1 MRVVVI
7 GLGSMGRRRIRLM
20 QTMAEAPEIVGV
32 NRSAE
37 RRAQVEKEFGIRTF
51 ATLDEALA
59 AAKPQAA
66 FLCTAPASHGS
77 AVMECI
83 AAGLD
88 IFMEIN
94 LLGGWYAEAAA
105 LAAAKGVK
113 LFISSTPVY
122 RREMRYI
129 ADAVRGEPVNYLYHC
144 GQYLPDW
151 HPWEDY
157 HNFFAAKKETN
168 GCREILCVELPW
180 IEKAFGRIESVQVM
194 SGRLT
199 SLDIDFP
206 DHYMISIRHAG
217 GCKGMYCQDVV
228 ARKGLRRLEVF
239 SEKIDDFSPISS
251 LPNLVR
257 FRGWKMDGGKMATA
271 LGDLSFLA
279 PCKKLAKLELP
290 GSAYS
295 NTAVIGTLSGLEE
308 LDISTAK
315 QPVDVSFVAS
325 LPNLKRLNVRG
336 SEIVNGASIPASVKI
351 SKDNKTKGL

>member
-20 QTMAEAPEIVGV
+20 QAMSNAPEIVGV

-168 GCREILCVELPW
+168 GCREILCVEMPW
-180 IEKAFGRIESVQVM
+180 IEKAFGKVESVQVM

-206 DHYMISIRHAG
+206 DHYMIMLRHEG
-217 GCKGMYCQDVV
+217 GTKGFYCQDVV

-239 SEKIDDFSPISS
+239 SEKLHIFWEGTPD
-251 LPNLVR
+251 
-257 FRGWKMDGGKMATA
+257 
-271 LGDLSFLA
+271 
-279 PCKKLAKLELP
+279 
-290 GSAYS
+290 
-295 NTAVIGTLSGLEE
+295 TLSEYDFE
-308 LDISTAK
+308 AK
-315 QPVDVSFVAS
+315 ALKPVKLYDDVVQDGRYNA
-325 LPNLKRLNVRG
+325 NIIENAYAD
-336 SEIVNGASIPASVKI
+336 EIAAFFDYVKNGVTPPYTFDEDAHTLAVVDEIEGV
-351 SKDNKTKGL
+351 